1 MMFFS
6 KRGVYLRQNLI
17 YGFVY
22 TTSFLVSVC
31 APGNFVRDKTSHLP
45 RHEFGEAAR
54 LALGSLSQ
62 FMHGV
67 VVPNNLVLFVMLV
80 GTAAFTW
87 AMKPGRFI
95 TFERMAPVALTLLS
109 AVPMHLFVYSFLTGE
124 EAPGRTINQCYV
136 MALVGGC
143 ILAAW
148 VGAFAGNKMGKR
160 TYVRTACVMLCAT
173 GVMFIAS
180 APFRQVVN
188 IIRDF
193 GPIWSAEQLERAN
206 TLQAGRGN
214 AVVLAP
220 FTAEGDTPPLLQGTD
235 ISKDPSYWVNSCM
248 SGYYGLKDV
257 RLQEKQ

>member
-1 MMFFS
+1 
-6 KRGVYLRQNLI
+6 
-17 YGFVY
+17 
-22 TTSFLVSVC
+22 
-31 APGNFVRDKTSHLP
+31 
-45 RHEFGEAAR
+45 
-54 LALGSLSQ
+54 
-62 FMHGV
+62 
-67 VVPNNLVLFVMLV
+67 
-80 GTAAFTW
+80 
-87 AMKPGRFI
+87 
-95 TFERMAPVALTLLS
+95 
-109 AVPMHLFVYSFLTGE
+109 
-124 EAPGRTINQCYV
+124 
-136 MALVGGC
+136 
-143 ILAAW
+143 
-148 VGAFAGNKMGKR
+148 MGKR